1 MSNKSKQEY
10 LGSIKQRY
18 QISSKEEK
26 KKILD
31 EFCTTCGYN
40 RKYAIRILNAKGNK
54 SHRKKKRMG
63 RRKKYVSE
71 EIKEFLIKLWKVSNL
86 ACSVRLKAMIP
97 LWLPYYQVA
106 ALSQSTKDLLS
117 GISASTIDR
126 ILRPYRNRYRKIGLA
141 TTKPG
146 SLIRKKIPIKTKQ
159 WDETFP
165 GFIEADTVAHCG
177 GSISGMFVYTL
188 NTVDIATGWTE
199 ARAIWGKGQK
209 TAFEA
214 IRSIESAYPF
224 KLKGFDSDNG
234 GEFINWHLYS
244 YFIKRKRPI
253 SYTRSRAY
261 QKNDNAHIEGKNW
274 TNIRQYLGYMRFDN
288 KEIVTLM
295 NDLYENEWTY
305 LFNFF
310 LPSMKLTSK
319 QRVGS
324 QIIKKHSL
332 PKTPLQRLIES
343 KQITKKKGKEL
354 LRIANSLNPFKL
366 QKTVEIKIKNILNY
380 ALKND

>member
-10 LGSIKQRY
+10 LVTIKQRY
-18 QISSKEEK
+18 QISSREEK

-31 EFCTTCGYN
+31 EFCTTCDYN
-40 RKYAIRILNAKGNK
+40 RKYAIRLLNKKGNR
-54 SHRKKKRMG
+54 SHRKKKRSD
-63 RRKKYVSE
+63 RRKKYASA
-71 EIKEFLIKLWKVSNL
+71 EIKDFLIKLWKVSNL

-97 LWLPYYQVA
+97 LWLPYYPVELNQT
-106 ALSQSTKDLLS
+106 TKDLLS
-117 GISASTIDR
+117 SISASTIDR
-126 ILRPYRNRYRKIGLA
+126 ILRPYRNRYGKIGLA

-146 SLIRKKIPIKTKQ
+146 SLIRKQIPIKTKQ
-159 WDETFP
+159 WDETRV

-177 GSISGMFVYTL
+177 GSISGMFAYTL
-188 NTVDIATGWTE
+188 NTVDIAIGWTE

-224 KLKGFDSDNG
+224 RLKGFDSDNG

-244 YFIKRKRPI
+244 YFVKRKKPV

-295 NDLYENEWTY
+295 NDLYENQWTY

-343 KQITKKKGKEL
+343 KQITRKKEKGL
-354 LRIANSLNPFKL
+354 LKIANSLNPFKL

-380 ALKND
+380 AQKKD